1 MGTHARREYGFWNK
15 KQIMVNK
22 IKIRL
27 SIKSLN
33 IQDALLISTKNHI
46 VTEVL
51 GLISIKLA
59 DSVKLINITRL
70 NKSK

>member
-27 SIKSLN
+27 YIKSLN
-33 IQDALLISTKNHI
+33 IQDALLISTKNDI
-46 VTEVL
+46 VTGVL
-51 GLISIKLA
+51 GLTK
-59 DSVKLINITRL
+59 VN
-70 NKSK
+70 

>member
-22 IKIRL
+22 IKIRP

-33 IQDALLISTKNHI
+33 IQDALLISTKNDI
-46 VTEVL
+46 VTGVL
-51 GLISIKLA
+51 GLTSIQLI